1 MSSILQHMLHHNME
15 ILHEEKVN
23 SPHNLKPY
31 YSKYMSFF
39 NLLVKFHVSNE
50 HTKETCNF
58 VEKSVKIPIGL
69 AQCLDNFDGAPPSRS
84 PAE

>member
-1 MSSILQHMLHHNME
+1 MLHHNME

-31 YSKYMSFF
+31 YSKYTSF
-39 NLLVKFHVSNE
+39 LIYLSNFMFRMNIL
-50 HTKETCNF
+50 KKR
-58 VEKSVKIPIGL
+58 VILSKKSVKIPIGL

>member
-1 MSSILQHMLHHNME
+1 MFE
-15 ILHEEKVN
+15 IHV
-23 SPHNLKPY
+23 
-31 YSKYMSFF
+31 FF